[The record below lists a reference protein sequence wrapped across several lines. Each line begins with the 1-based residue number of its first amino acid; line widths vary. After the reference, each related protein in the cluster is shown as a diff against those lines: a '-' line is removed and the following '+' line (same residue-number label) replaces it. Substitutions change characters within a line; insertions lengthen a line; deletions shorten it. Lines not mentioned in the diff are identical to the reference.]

1 MKFMKKIPVLKV
13 IFIIWVIFASL
24 YVGYGEYQRV
34 QVMVAQRAYNT
45 GLRDAVNQLIQQ
57 AQTCQ
62 PIPVTSGEQRVDLIA
77 LDCIQ
82 ESAESDQAAE

>member
-1 MKFMKKIPVLKV
+1 MPSVKKFPLFKTVL
-13 IFIIWVIFASL
+13 IIWIVFASL
-24 YVGYGEYQRV
+24 YVIYGEYTRIN
-34 QVMVAQRAYNT
+34 VMVAQRSYNT

-77 LDCIQ
+77 LSCLNQ
-82 ESAESDQAAE
+82 SDEEAAE